1 MEYTGTPTFKQNKTT
16 LNTKPGA
23 MVNVPA
29 LRKLEQKY
37 RSEGLIDQSGL
48 HSQPEAHSQ
57 IDFDAN
63 FLSRKTDYSL
73 SFQSF
78 YAFTSLVWAPLC
90 PLFPGCLELNLSA
103 SALLPHIN
111 NWQMNLIQRATIR
124 GLKGAIGSGKSKVSY
139 G

>member
-1 MEYTGTPTFKQNKTT
+1 MEYTGTPTFKQNKTI

-23 MVNVPA
+23 MVKVPA

-37 RSEGLIDQSGL
+37 RSEGLTDQSGL
-48 HSQPEAHSQ
+48 HSQHSQ

-78 YAFTSLVWAPLC
+78 YAFTTLVWAPPC
-90 PLFPGCLELNLSA
+90 PLLPGCLELNLSA

-124 GLKGAIGSGKSKVSY
+124 GLKGEIGSG
-139 G
+139 